1 MFLLTRFFCVALFS
15 ILIAAQI
22 APEVGQGDAYQR
34 LSVALTNHEEETAL
48 NILIAEHDSLRSTQ
62 EGANLAIKVCAI
74 YGDIALYR
82 GFLEPKVSTS
92 FCCSVKYDSSCYPP
106 DDKGIEAAYIEAAKN
121 KCSLEFFKK
130 IPLPADSKVRRSIY
144 RRTFDGLIGSENVS
158 DYLGILFYLADH
170 LEDASAADSLKRNF
184 VVQPH
189 LATRANLSYV
199 VSAQSFNDSY
209 DDL

>member
-1 MFLLTRFFCVALFS
+1 MSFVIKIFSASFFS

-22 APEVGQGDAYQR
+22 APEVRQGNAYQR
-34 LSVALTNHEEETAL
+34 LSVALTNHAEGTAL

-62 EGANLAIKVCAI
+62 EGANLAIKACAI
-74 YGDIALYR
+74 YGDIALYH
-82 GFLEPKVSTS
+82 GFLEPRVSTS
-92 FCCSVKYDSSCYPP
+92 FCCFVKYDSSCYPP

-121 KCSLEFFKK
+121 KRSLEFFKK

-184 VVQPH
+184 VMQQH
-189 LATRANLSYV
+189 AAARANPSYV
-199 VSAQSFNDSY
+199 VSAQSFNDSD

>member
-1 MFLLTRFFCVALFS
+1 MFLLTRFFCISLFS

-22 APEVGQGDAYQR
+22 APEVRQGNAYQR
-34 LSVALTNHEEETAL
+34 LSVALTNHAEGTAL

-62 EGANLAIKVCAI
+62 EGANLAIKACAI
-74 YGDIALYR
+74 YGDIALYH
-82 GFLEPKVSTS
+82 GFSEPRVSSS
-92 FCCSVKYDSSCYPP
+92 FCCFVRYDSNAFLP
-106 DDKGIEAAYIEAAKN
+106 DDNGIEAAYIEAAKN
-121 KCSLEFFKK
+121 KRSLEFFKK
-130 IPLPADSKVRRSIY
+130 IPLPSDSKVRRSIY
-144 RRTFDGLIGSENVS
+144 RRTFDGLSGSENAS

-170 LEDASAADSLKRNF
+170 LEDANATDSLKRNF